1 MTIAICQTLERICA
15 TAGADL
21 YRARRTT
28 DGMPVLLK
36 RPPEP
41 AEAAQSARLKREY
54 LMLQSLNVV
63 GIAKPLALIDERGD
77 LALVLEDFAG
87 ESLEAVLDRERRT
100 DVALCLRIGHHLAD
114 ALAGI
119 DRAKVIHRDITPA
132 NILVA
137 PATGQVLLVDFTLT
151 TAQEANTVSPE
162 GVVVPVGDWAYVSP
176 EQTGRM
182 NRPVDYRTDCYSM
195 GVLLYRMLSGQLPFE
210 ANDPLEWTHCHIA
223 RMPAPPHEIVPEVPQ
238 AVSDIVMKLLAKLPE
253 DRYQSAHGVRA
264 DLDRC
269 LAQWLASGRIEPF
282 PPGMDDLSE
291 RFQIPHKLYG
301 RDEDANRLL
310 GAFER
315 MMETG
320 QAALATVSGYSGIG
334 KSSLVDALRKP
345 IVARH
350 GYFIA
355 GKFDQ
360 NQRDVPYA
368 TLAQAFG
375 ELVRQLLAESEARIG
390 SWRQQIRTAVGVN
403 GQLIVDVLPQV
414 EIIIGPQPPVPALPP
429 TEAQNRF
436 RMVFRHFVTAF
447 TSEDHPL
454 VLFLDDLQ
462 WIDAASLTLIEHL
475 LTHPDTSFLLLI
487 GAYRDNEVDASHP
500 LVSTLETIR
509 HSGTPVTDLKLAP
522 LSVVHLNQLVADT
535 LHASSATCEPLT
547 RLVCERTEG
556 NPFFFI
562 QFLDALNKEGLLRHD
577 AQHRVWQWDL
587 DQIKAKD
594 FADNVVDL
602 MVGKLRQLP
611 TPAQKALQL
620 AACLGN
626 TFDLRHLALVSGH
639 STVEAEQGLAAAT
652 RESLIA
658 RTDGTGKFLHDRIQ
672 QAAYSLIPEADRAGV
687 HVRIGR
693 ALLASMTAHE
703 LAEHVFDVAN
713 QFNRGAA
720 RLVDRDEKARVAAID
735 LRAGRRAKA
744 SAAYASA
751 RLYLAA
757 GMALLDETYWA
768 SQYELMFS
776 LRLECAE
783 CEFLTGELDRA
794 EELFAELLQRGV
806 SKVDVAAVYE
816 LKVLLH
822 IVKSENV
829 QAVDNALT
837 CLKLFGIDL
846 PAHPSWEQVQA
857 EYETVWRNLEGRPI
871 EDLIDLPLMQ
881 DPELQAATRLLCVL
895 SNSAYVTDRN
905 LFCLELC
912 RTLNQHAA
920 RGERR
925 FRACLWLPRVQPRT
939 GFSALPR
946 GVSSRQAG
954 MRPGPN

>member
-1 MTIAICQTLERICA
+1 MCA

-334 KSSLVDALRKP
+334 KSSLVDALREP

-837 CLKLFGIDL
+837 CLKLFGIDV